1 MSRIGKKPIPVP
13 SHITVSLTDKNLK
26 AKSDQAELQQPIPNG
41 IKVDIKDK
49 QILVSVTKH
58 NNKTKALHGLTRSL
72 IANMI
77 TGLSQGYEKVLEI
90 QGTGYRAHQKDK
102 AIELSLG
109 YSHPI
114 IYQPPP
120 HINLSVE
127 ENKLIRIKGFDKQLV
142 GQVAAEIRQFRR
154 PDAYK
159 GKGIRYQGEKLK
171 LKPGKSAKAEEAA
184 T

>member
-1 MSRIGKKPIPVP
+1 MSRIGKKPIPIP
-13 SHITVSLTDKNLK
+13 TDTTVALTDKNLK
-26 AKSDQAELQQPIPNG
+26 VKTDKAELQQSIPDG
-41 IKVDIKDK
+41 IKVDIKGK
-49 QILVSVTKH
+49 QIFVSVVKL

-77 TGLSQGYEKVLEI
+77 TGVTQGYEKVLEI

-120 HINLSVE
+120 HIDLSVE

-159 GKGIRYQGEKLK
+159 GKGIRYQGEEVK
-171 LKPGKSAKAEEAA
+171 LKPGKSAKTEEAA